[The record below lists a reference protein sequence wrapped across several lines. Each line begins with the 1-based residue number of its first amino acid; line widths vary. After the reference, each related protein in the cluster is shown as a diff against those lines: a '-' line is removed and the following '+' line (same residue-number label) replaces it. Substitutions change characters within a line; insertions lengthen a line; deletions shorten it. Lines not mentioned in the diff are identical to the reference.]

1 MSMLARVA
9 LLMLLAFGF
18 VRLPAAEPEDIAAL
32 RLKAERG
39 NALAQYNL
47 GLAYAQGRLVPV
59 DLSEAFVWLS
69 LASESG
75 ATGKALD
82 SVLGSISDKQLA
94 DGRSRLGTYRTA
106 LAARNATS
114 APAHPTP
121 RLTSRGFSLEEPVT
135 TVSPSNDT
143 QATTPVT
150 KAPEPVAPPIATSP
164 AEGSAA
170 GDLAEARKNLES
182 ARADLASANAEIA
195 TLRAN
200 LATLEAAAVAAKAT
214 EARLTAELNSL
225 RPPPAATKA
234 PAVSPPAE
242 TPKAADPAA
251 HQP

>member
-59 DLSEAFVWLS
+59 DLSEAFVWLT

-82 SVLGSISDKQLA
+82 SVLGSITDKQLA

-106 LAARNATS
+106 LAAKNVTA

-121 RLTSRGFSLEEPVT
+121 KLAARGFSLEEPVT
-135 TVSPSNDT
+135 TTPPSNDNEP
-143 QATTPVT
+143 ATPVT

-164 AEGSAA
+164 AEGTPA
-170 GDLAEARKNLES
+170 GDPGEARKNLEQ
-182 ARADLASANAEIA
+182 ARAEIA
-195 TLRAN
+195 TLRASI
-200 LATLEAAAVAAKAT
+200 ASLEAAATAAKAT
-214 EARLTAELNSL
+214 EARLTAELNAL
-225 RPPPAATKA
+225 RPQPETSKVPTVPPPVEK
-234 PAVSPPAE
+234 PQ
-242 TPKAADPAA
+242 AADPAP